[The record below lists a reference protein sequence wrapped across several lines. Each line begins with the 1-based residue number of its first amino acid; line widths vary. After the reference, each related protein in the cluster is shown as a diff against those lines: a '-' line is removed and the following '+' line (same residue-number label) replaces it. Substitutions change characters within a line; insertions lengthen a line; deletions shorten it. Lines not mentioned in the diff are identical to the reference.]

1 MAQQELTGRAPVAP
15 MTVESSGTA
24 SIETILNR
32 RDWSARIGIVLVLA
46 LGGLFAYTLPAVWL
60 DDGSSVSV
68 QDASTAITFK
78 NAGWVV
84 TLGWFALA
92 LAMISA
98 IVFPRTERLIQAM
111 AVSAGSIAAMVI
123 PYYVANHLTDV
134 DETATSLGTGLVLAW
149 ICYGIAAVLP
159 WLGIYV
165 WDRGQGSLR
174 RDWSRW
180 LFLLPAATWVLL
192 LTVFPLVYAFTTS
205 RYVFLYGRINRYVGG
220 DNYKRLFD
228 TGSIWSN
235 LGLSVVVAAVAGA
248 AITGLGLLVTF
259 ANSREITRADVR
271 RSLGLIPLA
280 AVPAAI
286 IFLSSTILEEE
297 IGEQLN
303 ITFFFVAVAVSVEM
317 ILGFAIALLMNREI
331 KGRGLLRAVITLPI
345 FATPIAIGYLARAI
359 FYEEGGPLN
368 DTLDTF
374 GISPPWLSDPSGPGY
389 RRSWSMSGNGRRSS
403 SSSPSPGL
411 QGCRR
416 TSSKR
421 RRLMGRA
428 AGRCCAT

>member
-1 MAQQELTGRAPVAP
+1 MAQQELTGRAPRR
-15 MTVESSGTA
+15 TY
-24 SIETILNR
+24 NR
-32 RDWSARIGIVLVLA
+32 RIRQAPPRSRPSSIDAIWSARIGIVLVLA

-123 PYYVANHLTDV
+123 RLLCRQSPHRRRRDRDIIRHRPGARLDLLRHRGCPALAGHLCSGIVAR
-134 DETATSLGTGLVLAW
+134 ARSGGTGRAGCSCSPRQPGCSCSRSSHSSMRLQP
-149 ICYGIAAVLP
+149 AVML
-159 WLGIYV
+159 
-165 WDRGQGSLR
+165 
-174 RDWSRW
+174 
-180 LFLLPAATWVLL
+180 
-192 LTVFPLVYAFTTS
+192 
-205 RYVFLYGRINRYVGG
+205 FLYGRINRYVGG

-271 RSLGLIPLA
+271 R
-280 AVPAAI
+280 
-286 IFLSSTILEEE
+286 
-297 IGEQLN
+297 
-303 ITFFFVAVAVSVEM
+303 
-317 ILGFAIALLMNREI
+317 
-331 KGRGLLRAVITLPI
+331 VIW
-345 FATPIAIGYLARAI
+345 
-359 FYEEGGPLN
+359 
-368 DTLDTF
+368 D
-374 GISPPWLSDPSGPGY
+374 
-389 RRSWSMSGNGRRSS
+389 
-403 SSSPSPGL
+403 
-411 QGCRR
+411 
-416 TSSKR
+416 
-421 RRLMGRA
+421 
-428 AGRCCAT
+428 